1 MADLLHD
8 PKLAEEVIAHMDA
21 AAKKFT
27 LKSNCSSAGNN
38 VPVDEACNNTYQE
51 GIRLT
56 EKYGAQLMDTAGLIQ
71 VVSQILEQAN
81 QEAADKNLMSES
93 RTLRGDFNGR

>member
-8 PKLAEEVIAHMDA
+8 PKLAEEMIAHINA

-38 VPVDEACNNTYQE
+38 VPVEDACNNTYQE
-51 GIRLT
+51 GMSLT
-56 EKYGAQLMDTAGLIQ
+56 DKYELQLMDAAELIQ

-81 QEAADKNLMSES
+81 QEAADKNATSES
-93 RTLRGDFNGR
+93 RNRWSDFNGR

>member
-1 MADLLHD
+1 MSDLLHD
-8 PKLAEEVIAHMDA
+8 PKLAEEVIAHIDA
-21 AAKKFT
+21 ATKKFT
-27 LKSNCSSAGNN
+27 LKSNCSPAGNN

-56 EKYGAQLMDTAGLIQ
+56 EKYGSQLMDAAGLIQ

-81 QEAADKNLMSES
+81 QEAAVKNATSES
-93 RTLRGDFNGR
+93 RTIWGDFNG

>member
-8 PKLAEEVIAHMDA
+8 PKLAEEMIAHINA
-21 AAKKFT
+21 AAKKFI

-38 VPVDEACNNTYQE
+38 VPVDEVCNNTYQE
-51 GIRLT
+51 GMRLT
-56 EKYGAQLMDTAGLIQ
+56 EKYESQLMDAAELIQ

-81 QEAADKNLMSES
+81 QEAANKNAASES
-93 RTLRGDFNGR
+93 RNIAGDFNGR